1 MSTFEPLNFTLHR
14 PETLAVAN
22 ALVIPESQRNAPAGD
37 SFRNRHMALP
47 EGVNRVMVEWNGTA
61 NVRIRYRK
69 PGVSQSDIGQTVKPG
84 TLTSFTL
91 PFRAA
96 GGVMWLE
103 LLTPNIEP
111 VDVADASVTVI
122 PGPPV
127 GAGGGS
133 PSRHFARLRQLFE
146 AVAP

>member
-37 SFRNRHMALP
+37 SLRDRHMALP

-61 NVRIRYRK
+61 DVRIRYRK
-69 PGVSQSDIGQTVKPG
+69 PGTPQSDIGPTVKPG

-103 LLTPNIEP
+103 LLAPNLEP

-133 PSRHFARLRQLFE
+133 LRKVLGSARRL
-146 AVAP
+146 VAGWAK